1 MLTKST
7 IVKIVREA
15 PIVIE
20 AIVGELGG
28 GQGGAQ
34 GEKQN
39 SLEGVDPNER
49 IFFTE
54 E

>member
-39 SLEGVDPNER
+39 SLRESIQMREF
-49 IFFTE
+49 FFTE